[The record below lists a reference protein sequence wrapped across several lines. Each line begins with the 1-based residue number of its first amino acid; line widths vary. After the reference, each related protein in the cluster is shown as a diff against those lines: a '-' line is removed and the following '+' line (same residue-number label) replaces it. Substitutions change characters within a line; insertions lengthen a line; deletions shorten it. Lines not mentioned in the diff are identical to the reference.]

1 MSELSTRYTVD
12 SKGKIVKKKNNANIK
27 DQKKPK
33 NKPIIKPATEDS
45 INIPEVD
52 AEIEETK
59 NDALNEVEVKV
70 KVNKNKN
77 IKKRKISD
85 LNENAESQ
93 VKQTVINSNEKK
105 TKVVISGKNTKT
117 NKSEKKLKSKQK

>member
-12 SKGKIVKKKNNANIK
+12 SKGKIVKKKNNANK

-33 NKPIIKPATEDS
+33 NKTIIKPATEDFIS
-45 INIPEVD
+45 IPEVN
-52 AEIEETK
+52 AETN
-59 NDALNEVEVKV
+59 NDALDEVEVKV

-77 IKKRKISD
+77 IKKRKISE
-85 LNENAESQ
+85 LNENTESQ
-93 VKQTVINSNEKK
+93 VKKAIVNSNEKK
-105 TKVVISGKNTKT
+105 LKVAVSGKNTKT